1 LWRFSA
7 ISSIHRGWGFCFLA
21 GEGRVARDDEEK
33 VAEDPVPMSPDNA
46 GSLVDEGSGK
56 KEKKRKE
63 KNRFFFFLKKIRLV

>member
-1 LWRFSA
+1 
-7 ISSIHRGWGFCFLA
+7 
-21 GEGRVARDDEEK
+21 VARDDEEK